1 VLNTN
6 GAHASHRDNWREP
19 FYTIASEDRTR
30 LTLVAK
36 EPVVYVDGNWF
47 SKSEASISV
56 YDHGLL
62 YGDGVFEGIRVYD
75 GVIFQF
81 KEHLERLYD
90 SAKSIRLQIPISR
103 EEMTKA
109 VVDTLKRNELRE
121 AYIRLVVTR
130 GVGDL
135 GVDPRK
141 CKTPS
146 IFVMTEHID
155 PTYGNI
161 ARQNGISAIIS
172 SVRRDMV
179 DATTHEIKSLNYLNS
194 VLAKLEATDAG
205 ADDALMLDRSG
216 FVSEATTT
224 NLFIVKNRELF
235 TPTTAAGI
243 LPGVTRKR
251 VLRLARELG
260 YNTYEKG
267 LTPYEVTNA
276 DEAFLTGTLG
286 EIVPLVKVR
295 GIEIGDGKPG
305 PIAKSIIEAFMA
317 IRSDPKEGLPVY
329 ERTDRI
335 VSRK

>member
-1 VLNTN
+1 MV
-6 GAHASHRDNWREP
+6 G
-19 FYTIASEDRTR
+19 
-30 LTLVAK
+30 K
-36 EPVVYVDGNWF
+36 EPVVYVDGNWLN
-47 SKSEASISV
+47 KSDASVSV

-62 YGDGVFEGIRVYD
+62 YGDGVFEGIRAYD

-90 SAKSIRLQIPISR
+90 SAKSIRLQIPLSP
-103 EEMTKA
+103 EEMTNA
-109 VVDTLKRNELRE
+109 VVDTLKRNELRD

-146 IFVMTEHID
+146 IFVITEYLN
-155 PTYGNI
+155 PTYGTV
-161 ARQNGISAIIS
+161 AKENGISVIIS

-205 ADDALMLDRSG
+205 VDDALMLDRSG

-224 NLFIVKNRELF
+224 NIFVVKNRELF

-251 VLRLARELG
+251 VLKLARELG

-267 LTPYEVTNA
+267 LTPYEVTSA
-276 DEAFLTGTLG
+276 DEAFLTGTLA
-286 EIVPLVKVR
+286 EIVPIVKVR

-305 PIAKSIIEAFMA
+305 PITKSIMEAFVRV
-317 IRSDPKEGLPVY
+317 RSDPKDGLPVY

>member
-1 VLNTN
+1 
-6 GAHASHRDNWREP
+6 
-19 FYTIASEDRTR
+19 
-30 LTLVAK
+30 LVAK
-36 EPVVYVDGNWF
+36 EPAIYVDGAWLTR
-47 SKSEASISV
+47 SQASVSV
-56 YDHGLL
+56 YDHGFL

-75 GVIFQF
+75 GVIFRF
-81 KEHLERLYD
+81 KEHLDRLYS
-90 SAKSIRLQIPISR
+90 SAKSIKLKIPLTP
-103 EEMTKA
+103 EEMTNA
-109 VVDTLKRNELRE
+109 VVDTLKRNDLKD
-121 AYIRLVVTR
+121 AYIRLIVTR

-141 CKTPS
+141 CAKPS
-146 IFVMTEHID
+146 VIVITQYVD
-155 PTYGNI
+155 ATYGTV
-161 ARQNGISAIIS
+161 AREKGITAIIS

-194 VLAKLEATDAG
+194 VMAKLEALDAG

-224 NLFIVKNRELF
+224 NLFIVKDGELF

-251 VLRLARELG
+251 VIELVPDLG
-260 YNTYEKG
+260 YKVHEKG

-276 DEAFLTGTLG
+276 DEAFLTGTLA

-305 PIAKSIIEAFMA
+305 PITKKVIEAFIR
-317 IRSDPKEGLPVY
+317 IRSNPREGLPIY
-329 ERTDRI
+329 EEANRI
-335 VSRK
+335 VSRRQR

>member
-1 VLNTN
+1 
-6 GAHASHRDNWREP
+6 
-19 FYTIASEDRTR
+19 
-30 LTLVAK
+30 LVAK
-36 EPVVYVDGNWF
+36 DPVVYVDGEWLR
-47 SKSEASISV
+47 KSQASVSV

-62 YGDGVFEGIRVYD
+62 YGDGVFEGIRAYD
-75 GVIFQF
+75 GVIFRF
-81 KEHLERLYD
+81 KEHLDRLYS
-90 SAKSIRLQIPISR
+90 SAKSIRLQIPLSP
-103 EEMTKA
+103 EEMTNA
-109 VVDTLKRNELRE
+109 VVETIKRNDLRD

-130 GVGDL
+130 GKGDL

-146 IFVMTEHID
+146 VFVITEYVD
-155 PTYGNI
+155 PTYGTV
-161 ARQNGISAIIS
+161 AKQKGITVIIS

-224 NLFIVKNRELF
+224 NIFIVKDGDIF

-251 VLRLARELG
+251 VMKLARELG
-260 YNTYEKG
+260 YNMVEKG
-267 LTPYEVTNA
+267 LTPFEVTNA
-276 DEAFLTGTLG
+276 DDAFLTGTLA

-305 PIAKSIIEAFMA
+305 PITKSIIEAFLR
-317 IRSDPKEGLPVY
+317 IRSDPKDGLPVY
-329 ERTDRI
+329 ERVNRV